1 MTDHLAHILPPT
13 WLIPPGV
20 LAGCFVASLLASAV
34 FTLLVIAGGPVD
46 RPRDRGSH
54 DRPTPTSGGLAIM
67 AATALGAGLALWF
80 AGQHVP
86 GSWKDGILLFGF
98 ASLLGLSGAID
109 DLFGLPARWRLGFQ
123 VAMSLLFALCYHVD
137 SLNFGL
143 GFVVALPA
151 PVGLLGSA
159 AWLILCMNTI
169 NFMDGSNGLAAGTQ
183 ALALLAIALLALL
196 MAPVSLLG
204 AYLGIP
210 VILCV
215 SAAGAHVGFTPYNMP
230 YGKVFQGDAG
240 AHFAGA
246 LIGGACLQLKAYGVG
261 SMWFGGFLLAPLLV
275 DVVLTLV
282 IRTVRRKD
290 VFKAHKE
297 HLYQLWLQRRDPS
310 HTRLALRIWALC
322 AVTSAVG
329 MVARVIDHTF
339 ETDIRFM
346 ALAAVITTLS
356 VSWCIIRR
364 RLLKVPQLA
373 PAPEAVSPQA

>member
-1 MTDHLAHILPPT
+1 MTEPLAHLLPPT
-13 WLIPPGV
+13 WLVPPEV
-20 LAGCFVASLLASAV
+20 MAACFAVSLVASALFS
-34 FTLLVIAGGPVD
+34 LLVIAGGPID

-67 AATALGAGLALWF
+67 AATALGTGLTLWYAG
-80 AGQHVP
+80 HDIS

-98 ASLLGLSGAID
+98 ATLLGLSGAID
-109 DLFGLPARWRLGFQ
+109 DLVGLPARWRLGFQ

-143 GFVVALPA
+143 GLVVPLPA

-183 ALALLAIALLALL
+183 GLALIAIVLLALL

-210 VILCV
+210 AVICLC
-215 SAAGAHVGFTPYNMP
+215 AAGAHVGFTPFNMP
-230 YGKVFQGDAG
+230 GGKVFQGDAG

-275 DVVLTLV
+275 DVVLTLLT
-282 IRTVRRKD
+282 RLLKRRD
-290 VFKAHKE
+290 IFKAHKE

-310 HTRLALRIWALC
+310 HMRLAFRIWALC
-322 AVTSAVG
+322 AFTSVVG
-329 MVARVIDHTF
+329 LVARLVDHHYG
-339 ETDIRFM
+339 TDIRFP
-346 ALAAVITTLS
+346 ALVVIITGLS
-356 VSWCIIRR
+356 IGWFSVRR
-364 RLLKVPQLA
+364 RLLS
-373 PAPEAVSPQA
+373 PAAEPTS